1 MTESDPVMFRQAYYL
16 EEKPERNEGPYL
28 KEERDLLNALA
39 SWLGQTIELV
49 RAEDALRETK

>member
-16 EEKPERNEGPYL
+16 EEEPERNEGPYL

-49 RAEDALRETK
+49 RAEDALRETR